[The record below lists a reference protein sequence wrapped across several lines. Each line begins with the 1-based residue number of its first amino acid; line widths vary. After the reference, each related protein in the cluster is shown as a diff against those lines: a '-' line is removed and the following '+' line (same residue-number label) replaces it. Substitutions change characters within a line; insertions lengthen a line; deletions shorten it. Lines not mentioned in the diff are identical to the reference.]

1 MDVPYNKSGASSR
14 EHYQIVRN
22 VENAPHRT
30 EHLVRHEVQR
40 IRQHISSKVLSTSE
54 LRKELIILLYCLNS
68 SFGSINSKSLAF
80 ALPLAVHLAEAG
92 SKTSEKRMGYLFCWE
107 VMPRDHELQL
117 MLVNTVR
124 KDLMSSFVARINLA
138 LESLVNL
145 PSSDVVPAVQT
156 RCIELLSHPSPRI
169 RALAMHALQSLAQ
182 FTADLLTDEVKDI
195 VFKRL
200 SDADESVVR
209 IALEFG
215 LSLVDAKLLE
225 TKKFMHSCISLM
237 TQFAD
242 KHTTRSHS
250 SNFMIS
256 VLGTISELYD
266 KEEPKSKND
275 YAFEFLPLVL
285 AILRRSVKYDKKSLI
300 LECFRFL
307 GRFPSASIARYII
320 KSSSQSPELHQQG
333 EGSDKPLP
341 HFVHP
346 IVRIRHFLSS
356 RTLNDHYLFLS
367 CLVCLDPS
375 LWAGTTPPAEKLL
388 STAEGEQNNGDNS
401 TETNAIP
408 LVLDQLE
415 VERVLSFL
423 ESEDEQIRTLT
434 LRILI
439 SLDPSLVETC
449 YTRTL
454 DALRTFRS
462 RHSTS
467 DRVRNT
473 LLRRLVELAFTIT
486 LDNEKIEAG
495 NRGHLLLDK
504 LRQVIDAAGVG
515 NSVGGT
521 IVEAI
526 LNRVRRENASL
537 QHSFTLSL
545 LSLLQTDDAE
555 HQQPETRP
563 INLTL
568 FLVLVALLS
577 ELAPDLA
584 SSKAEVVSIICL
596 FAVTLHTSPMTMQE
610 PLLLSM
616 TRLVIL
622 LSENELSSLEIEDVR
637 RVVHE
642 LGEMALMDKSKVA
655 LIKRCEQFERAFSEP
670 GVLREVLGSQANVSL
685 PEFAVILDQAY
696 RRASLSPNASPVGL
710 PSPSSNVSSPKSNF
724 VGSPPLSHSKLRYD
738 AYAPPLPPPTSI
750 RLHRIHSQ
758 SSTSSNRSSNRA
770 SSRASNSRITVDDDA
785 ELAKTVTAGELT
797 LAAGAGNE
805 FTNAYRSKKSKM
817 PSLEHSTRNLTLTDE
832 ATNVSTSLLSL
843 DSPFL
848 PEPLVDLKDSMAE
861 ISARPPKSLTASGG
875 TPPYVSASTS
885 LRTSPEPG
893 QNFEALW
900 SELDV
905 FSARG
910 WCEDA
915 VDVVVRRLQG
925 LGLRMDVLEADVL
938 PFEGDLKISLRGSP
952 VELVT
957 PSVALRLHEEGD
969 GSCLWQARS
978 SDRELGL
985 RVKELM
991 K

>member
-40 IRQHISSKVLSTSE
+40 IRQRITSKVLSASE

-68 SFGSINSKSLAF
+68 SFGSINNKSLAF
-80 ALPLAVHLAEAG
+80 ALPSAVHLAEAG
-92 SKTSEKRMGYLFCWE
+92 SKISEKRIGYLFCWE

-124 KDLMSSFVARINLA
+124 KDLMSSSVARINLA

-145 PSSDVVPAVQT
+145 PSLDVVPAVQT
-156 RCIELLSHPSPRI
+156 RCIELLSYPSPRI
-169 RALAMHALQSLAQ
+169 RALDMHALQLLAQ
-182 FTADLLTDEVKDI
+182 FAADLLTDEVKDI
-195 VFKRL
+195 VLKRL
-200 SDADESVVR
+200 SDADEIVVR
-209 IALEFG
+209 IALKFG
-215 LSLVDAKLLE
+215 LSLVEAKLLE

-237 TQFAD
+237 TRFAD
-242 KHTTRSHS
+242 KHTTGSYS
-250 SNFMIS
+250 SSFMIS
-256 VLGTISELYD
+256 VLSTIAELYD
-266 KEEPKSKND
+266 KEEPKSKDD
-275 YAFEFLPLVL
+275 YAIEFLPFVL
-285 AILRRSVKYDKKSLI
+285 AILRRSIKYDKKSLT

-307 GRFPSASIARYII
+307 GRFPSATIARYII
-320 KSSSQSPELHQQG
+320 KASSQSSAFHQQG

-346 IVRIRHFLSS
+346 VVRIRHFLSS

-375 LWAGTTPPAEKLL
+375 LWAGATPPAEKLL
-388 STAEGEQNNGDNS
+388 STAEGEQNNGDSS

-415 VERVLSFL
+415 VERMLSFL
-423 ESEDEQIRTLT
+423 ESDDEQIRTLT

-439 SLDPSLVETC
+439 SLDPPLVETC
-449 YTRTL
+449 YTR
-454 DALRTFRS
+454 ALHALSTFAS

-467 DRVRNT
+467 DRMRNT
-473 LLRRLVELAFTIT
+473 LLRRLVELAFTTT

-504 LRQVIDAAGVG
+504 VRQVIDAAGVG
-515 NSVGGT
+515 NSVDGT

-526 LNRVRRENASL
+526 LGRVRRENASL
-537 QHSFTLSL
+537 QHSFALSL
-545 LSLLQTDDAE
+545 LSLLQTDDAG
-555 HQQPETRP
+555 HQQPKIGP
-563 INLTL
+563 INPTL
-568 FLVLVALLS
+568 FLVLVALVS

-596 FAVTLHTSPMTMQE
+596 FAATLHTSPVSMQE
-610 PLLLSM
+610 PLLLCM
-616 TRLVIL
+616 ARLVIL
-622 LSENELSSLEIEDVR
+622 LSPNELSSLEIEDVR

-642 LGEMALMDKSKVA
+642 LGEMALVDKNKVA
-655 LIKRCEQFERAFSEP
+655 LIKRCEQFERALSEP
-670 GVLREVLGSQANVSL
+670 GVLREVLESQENVSL

-696 RRASLSPNASPVGL
+696 RRASLSPNASPARL
-710 PSPSSNVSSPKSNF
+710 PSPSSNLSSPRSNF

-738 AYAPPLPPPTSI
+738 AYAPPPPTSI

-758 SSTSSNRSSNRA
+758 SSTSSHRSSNRA

-797 LAAGAGNE
+797 LAAGAENE
-805 FTNAYRSKKSKM
+805 FTNVYRSKKSKI
-817 PSLEHSTRNLTLTDE
+817 PSLEHSTRNVKLTDE
-832 ATNVSTSLLSL
+832 ATNVSTNLLSL

-848 PEPLVDLKDSMAE
+848 PEPLVDLKDRVMEVSL
-861 ISARPPKSLTASGG
+861 PKPLTASGG

-885 LRTSPEPG
+885 RRTSPEPG

-900 SELDV
+900 SELDA
-905 FSARG
+905 FSSRG

-938 PFEGDLKISLRGSP
+938 PFEGDLKISLRGSS
-952 VELVT
+952 VEQLVT

>member
-30 EHLVRHEVQR
+30 EHLVRQEVQR
-40 IRQHISSKVLSTSE
+40 IRQRISSKVLSTSDF
-54 LRKELIILLYCLNS
+54 RKELIILLYCLNS

-80 ALPLAVHLAEAG
+80 ALPSAVHLAEAG
-92 SKTSEKRMGYLFCWE
+92 SKISEKRIGYLFCWE

-145 PSSDVVPAVQT
+145 PSSDVVPAVQI

-182 FTADLLTDEVKDI
+182 LAADLLTDEIKDI
-195 VFKRL
+195 VLKRL

-215 LSLVDAKLLE
+215 LLLVDAKLLE

-242 KHTTRSHS
+242 KHTTRSYS
-250 SNFMIS
+250 SSFMIS
-256 VLGTISELYD
+256 VLSTITKLYD
-266 KEEPKSKND
+266 KEELISEND
-275 YAFEFLPLVL
+275 YAIEFLPFVL
-285 AILRRSVKYDKKSLI
+285 TILRRSVKYDKTSLI

-307 GRFPSASIARYII
+307 GRFPSATIARYIL
-320 KSSSQSPELHQQG
+320 KASFQSPELRQQG

-346 IVRIRHFLSS
+346 VVRIRHFLSS
-356 RTLNDHYLFLS
+356 RALNDHYLFLS
-367 CLVCLDPS
+367 CLVCLDSS
-375 LWAGTTPPAEKLL
+375 LWAGTTPLAEKLFT
-388 STAEGEQNNGDNS
+388 TAEGEQDNS

-423 ESEDEQIRTLT
+423 ESEDEQIRMLT

-454 DALRTFRS
+454 DALRTFGS

-473 LLRRLVELAFTIT
+473 LVRRLVELAFAIT

-495 NRGHLLLDK
+495 NRGHLLLNK
-504 LRQVIDAAGVG
+504 LRQIIDVAGVG
-515 NSVGGT
+515 NNVDGT

-526 LNRVRRENASL
+526 LSRVRRENVSL
-537 QHSFTLSL
+537 QHSFALSL

-555 HQQPETRP
+555 HQQRNIGT

-568 FLVLVALLS
+568 FLVLVALVS

-584 SSKAEVVSIICL
+584 SQKAEVVSIICL
-596 FAVTLHTSPMTMQE
+596 FAATLNTSPVTMQE
-610 PLLLSM
+610 PLLLCM
-616 TRLVIL
+616 ARFVIL

-642 LGEMALMDKSKVA
+642 LGEMALMDKNKVA
-655 LIKRCEQFERAFSEP
+655 LIKRCEQFERTLSEP
-670 GVLREVLGSQANVSL
+670 EVLREVLGSQMNVSL

-696 RRASLSPNASPVGL
+696 RRASLSPNASPAGL

-724 VGSPPLSHSKLRYD
+724 VGSPSLLHSRLRYD
-738 AYAPPLPPPTSI
+738 AYAPPLPPPASI

-770 SSRASNSRITVDDDA
+770 SSRASKSRITVDDDA

-797 LAAGAGNE
+797 LAAGTENE
-805 FTNAYRSKKSKM
+805 FTDAYRSKKSKI
-817 PSLEHSTRNLTLTDE
+817 PSLEHSTRNLKLTDE

-848 PEPLVDLKDSMAE
+848 PEPLVDLKDSVAE
-861 ISARPPKSLTASGG
+861 VSAPPPKPLTASGG

-900 SELDV
+900 SELDA
-905 FSARG
+905 FSSRG

-915 VDVVVRRLQG
+915 ADVVVRRLQG

-938 PFEGDLKISLRGSP
+938 PFEGDLKISLRRSP
-952 VELVT
+952 VELLT